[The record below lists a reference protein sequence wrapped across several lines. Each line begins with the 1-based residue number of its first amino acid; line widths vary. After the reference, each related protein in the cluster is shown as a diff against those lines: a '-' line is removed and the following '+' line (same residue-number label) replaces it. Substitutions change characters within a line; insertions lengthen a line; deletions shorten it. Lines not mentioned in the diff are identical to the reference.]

1 MGDDLLKGR
10 GARIR
15 PKNSFSSTDQVTEFI
30 EGIDEPLL
38 TSKPTTVFIP
48 TQVRQAISK
57 NDSPDLP
64 LDYSVNPY
72 QGCEHGCIYC
82 YARNSH
88 QYWGYDAGLGFETQV
103 LVKKD
108 IVHQLQNAFDKNGYV
123 PKALM
128 LSGNTDCYQ
137 PAERTFKLTKGILE
151 LCLNARHPVSVITKN
166 TLIFRDIDIL
176 RQLAEK
182 SLVHVYFSINHLD
195 VSLKSILEPRTATA
209 EKKMNLIRQF
219 SEAGIPCGVM
229 IAPIIPSINSEA
241 ISSIMRLAGEAGA
254 RKAGYT
260 IVRLNGQVKDIFRNW
275 LQTHYP
281 DRETKV
287 MHQIAACHGGQE
299 NDTEWG
305 RRIKGGGPIAD
316 AIRQVFHMAEKKY
329 LSGRA
334 MPEYDYSSFR
344 SKGQLNLFGKDG

>member
-1 MGDDLLKGR
+1 MDDKLLKGR

-15 PKNSFSSTDQVTEFI
+15 PKNRFLATEQVVEFI
-30 EGIDEPLL
+30 EGVDEPAL
-38 TSKPTTVFIP
+38 TSKPATSYIP
-48 TQVRQAISK
+48 IQVKQAISK

-64 LDYSVNPY
+64 LNYSVNPY

-88 QYWGYDAGLGFETQV
+88 QYWGYDAGLGFETQI

-108 IVHQLQNAFDKNGYV
+108 IVRQLQAAFDKKGYN
-123 PKALM
+123 PQALM

-137 PAERTFKLTKGILE
+137 PAERIFKLTRGILE
-151 LCLNARHPVSVITKN
+151 LCLTYRHPVSVITKN
-166 TLIFRDIDIL
+166 SLIYRDMDIIQ
-176 RQLAEK
+176 QLADYN
-182 SLVHVYFSINHLD
+182 LIHVYFSINHLEA
-195 VSLKSILEPRTATA
+195 SLKSLLEPRTATI
-209 EKKMNLIRQF
+209 EKKLQVIRNF

-229 IAPIIPSINSEA
+229 IAPIIPSINSDA
-241 ISSIMRLAGEAGA
+241 IPTIMRLAGEAGV

-260 IVRLNGQVKDIFRNW
+260 IVRLNGQVKEIFRDW
-275 LQTHYP
+275 L
-281 DRETKV
+281 REHFPEREAKV

-305 RRIKGGGPIAD
+305 RRIKGAGPIAE
-316 AIRQVFHMAEKKY
+316 AIRQMFHMAEKKY

-334 MPEYDYSSFR
+334 MPEYDYSKFR
-344 SKGQLNLFGKDG
+344 SKGQLNLF

>member
-1 MGDDLLKGR
+1 MDDELLKGR

-15 PKNSFSSTDQVTEFI
+15 PKNIFSTTDQVIEFI
-30 EGIDEPLL
+30 EGIDEPAL
-38 TSKPTTVFIP
+38 TSKPHTTYIP
-48 TQVRQAISK
+48 TQVKQAISK

-64 LDYSVNPY
+64 LNYSVNPY

-108 IVHQLQNAFDKNGYV
+108 IVHQLQTAFDKKSYR
-123 PKALM
+123 PQALM

-137 PAERTFKLTKGILE
+137 PAERTFKLTRGILE
-151 LCLNARHPVSVITKN
+151 LCLSYRHPVSVITKN
-166 TLIFRDIDIL
+166 TLIFRDLDIL
-176 RQLAEK
+176 RQLSERN
-182 SLVHVYFSINHLD
+182 LVHVYFSINHLD
-195 VSLKSILEPRTATA
+195 GSLKSILEPRTATA
-209 EKKMNLIRQF
+209 EKKLRLIRQF
-219 SEAGIPCGVM
+219 SDVGIPCGVM
-229 IAPIIPSINSEA
+229 IAPIIPGINSDA
-241 ISSIMRLAGEAGA
+241 LSAIMRLAGEAGA

-260 IVRLNGQVKDIFRNW
+260 IVRLNGQVKEIFRNW
-275 LQTHYP
+275 LQIHFP
-281 DRETKV
+281 EREAKV

-305 RRIKGGGPIAD
+305 RRIKGAGPIAET
-316 AIRQVFHMAEKKY
+316 IRQVFQMAEKKY
-329 LSGRA
+329 LANRA

-344 SKGQLNLFGKDG
+344 SKGQLNLF

>member
-1 MGDDLLKGR
+1 MDDNFLKGR

-15 PKNSFSSTDQVTEFI
+15 PKNSFSSTEQVTDFV
-30 EGIDEPLL
+30 EGIDEPVLSSRP
-38 TSKPTTVFIP
+38 TTNYIPTTV
-48 TQVRQAISK
+48 RNAISK

-108 IVHQLQNAFDKNGYV
+108 IVNQLQKAFDKKGYV

-137 PAERTFKLTKGILE
+137 PAERTFMLTRGILE
-151 LCLNARHPVSVITKN
+151 LCLHYRHPVSVITKN
-166 TLIFRDIDIL
+166 TLVSRDMDIL
-176 RQLAEK
+176 SQLANR

-195 VSLKSILEPRTATA
+195 VSLKAILEPRTATA
-209 EKKMNLIRQF
+209 EKKLNIMRQF

-229 IAPIIPSINSEA
+229 IAPIIPGINSDSV
-241 ISSIMRLAGEAGA
+241 SSIMRLAGEAGA

-260 IVRLNGQVKDIFRNW
+260 IVRLNGQVKEIFRNW

-281 DRETKV
+281 DREAKV

-305 RRIKGGGPIAD
+305 RRIKGAGPIAD
-316 AIRQVFHMAEKKY
+316 TIRQVFHLAEKRY

-334 MPEYDYSSFR
+334 MPVYDFSNFR
-344 SKGQLNLFGKDG
+344 SKGQLNLFGTNG

>member
-1 MGDDLLKGR
+1 MDDKLLKGR

-15 PKNSFSSTDQVTEFI
+15 PKNRFSTTEQVVEFI
-30 EGIDEPLL
+30 EGLDEPAL
-38 TSKPTTVFIP
+38 TSKPATSYIP
-48 TQVRQAISK
+48 MQVKQAISK

-64 LDYSVNPY
+64 LNYSVNPY

-88 QYWGYDAGLGFETQV
+88 QYWGYDAGLGFETQI

-108 IVHQLQNAFDKNGYV
+108 VVRQLQSAFDKKGYN
-123 PKALM
+123 PQTLM

-137 PAERTFKLTKGILE
+137 PAERIFKLTRGILE
-151 LCLNARHPVSVITKN
+151 LCLTYRHPVSVITKN
-166 TLIFRDIDIL
+166 SLIYRDMDIIQ
-176 RQLAEK
+176 QLADNN
-182 SLVHVYFSINHLD
+182 LIHVYFSINHLET
-195 VSLKSILEPRTATA
+195 SLKSLLEPRTATI
-209 EKKMNLIRQF
+209 EKKLQVIRNF

-229 IAPIIPSINSEA
+229 IAPIIPSINSDA
-241 ISSIMRLAGEAGA
+241 IPTIMRLAGEAGV

-260 IVRLNGQVKDIFRNW
+260 IVRLNGQVKEIFRDW
-275 LQTHYP
+275 L
-281 DRETKV
+281 REHFPEREAKV

-305 RRIKGGGPIAD
+305 RRIKGAGPIAE
-316 AIRQVFHMAEKKY
+316 AIRQMFHMAEKKY

-334 MPEYDYSSFR
+334 MPEYDYSKFR
-344 SKGQLNLFGKDG
+344 SKGQLNLF

>member
-1 MGDDLLKGR
+1 MDDKLLKGR

-15 PKNSFSSTDQVTEFI
+15 PKNRFSTTEQVVEFI
-30 EGIDEPLL
+30 EGLDEPAL
-38 TSKPTTVFIP
+38 TSKPATSYIP
-48 TQVRQAISK
+48 MQVKQAISK

-64 LDYSVNPY
+64 LNYSVNPY

-88 QYWGYDAGLGFETQV
+88 QYWGYDAGLGFETQI

-108 IVHQLQNAFDKNGYV
+108 VVRQLQAAFDKKGYN
-123 PKALM
+123 PQTLM

-137 PAERTFKLTKGILE
+137 PAERIFKLTRGILE
-151 LCLNARHPVSVITKN
+151 LCLTYRHPVSVITKN
-166 TLIFRDIDIL
+166 SLIYRDMDIIQ
-176 RQLAEK
+176 QLADNN
-182 SLVHVYFSINHLD
+182 LIHVYFSINHLET
-195 VSLKSILEPRTATA
+195 SLKSLLEPRTATI
-209 EKKMNLIRQF
+209 EKKLQVIRNF

-229 IAPIIPSINSEA
+229 IAPIIPSINSDA
-241 ISSIMRLAGEAGA
+241 IPTIMRLAGEAGV

-260 IVRLNGQVKDIFRNW
+260 IVRLNGQVKEIFRDW
-275 LQTHYP
+275 L
-281 DRETKV
+281 REHFPEREAKV

-305 RRIKGGGPIAD
+305 RRIKGAGPIAE
-316 AIRQVFHMAEKKY
+316 AIRQMFHMAEKKY

-334 MPEYDYSSFR
+334 MPEYDYSKFR
-344 SKGQLNLFGKDG
+344 SKGQLNLF